1 MKKFLL
7 MCVVAAALTGCAEY
21 EKDRYYVGCAPVCG
35 APCASCHQTVSY
47 SSCISCAR
55 PAPQPKTIVVM
66 VPPAPQPVVEHEIV
80 YQPQPSCGCPKCGCH
95 KAK

>member
-21 EKDRYYVGCAPVCG
+21 EKDRYYVAPVCG
-35 APCASCHQTVSY
+35 APCVSCHQTVSY
-47 SSCISCAR
+47 SSSCISCAR

>member
-21 EKDRYYVGCAPVCG
+21 ERDRYYVTPVCG
-35 APCASCHQTVSY
+35 APCVSCHQTVSY

-55 PAPQPKTIVVM
+55 PAPQPKQVVVVM
-66 VPPAPQPVVEHEIV
+66 PAPQPQPVIEHEIV
-80 YQPQPSCGCPKCGCH
+80 YQPQPSCGCSKCGCH